1 MCARSP
7 LMCLLVWLLVSVLN
21 VAAILTG
28 IFLFGTLEAVAA
40 CIVLSFGV
48 NFVQSYWLLYR
59 RTLRLAW
66 GPFWRQLLSPLLL
79 TGISCIPLL
88 LLSRW
93 LAEGPLV
100 LSLLCKGAAGAAV
113 FAAYI
118 QLSGEYDLLQ
128 KFRNLCK
135 RQPGK

>member
-1 MCARSP
+1 M
-7 LMCLLVWLLVSVLN
+7 
-21 VAAILTG
+21 
-28 IFLFGTLEAVAA
+28 
-40 CIVLSFGV
+40 

-100 LSLLCKGAAGAAV
+100 LSLLCKGAAAAAV

-135 RQPGK
+135 RQPGT